1 MGRGFLLALLLLSR
15 PLECGCRCVRR
26 IDGKVR
32 LGDCVTCPGP
42 RSQQV
47 AAPGLVQRHPG
58 WKPTALPDPPPCS
71 LLQAATHLCKGQ
83 EPIPDI
89 SGAQGR
95 PQRRKR
101 GVIDA
106 ANEEEE
112 EGKEI
117 NP

>member
-1 MGRGFLLALLLLSR
+1 MGRGLLLALLLLSR
-15 PLECGCRCVRR
+15 PLECGCRCVHR

-32 LGDCVTCPGP
+32 LRDCVTGPGP

-47 AAPGLVQRHPG
+47 AAPGLVQRYRDG
-58 WKPTALPDPPPCS
+58 KPTALPDPPPCS

-83 EPIPDI
+83 EPMPDI
-89 SGAQGR
+89 PGAQWR

-101 GVIDA
+101 GVVDA
-106 ANEEEE
+106 ATEEEE